1 MKNSEPQKNLIT
13 FLLAEGGGEYVA
25 KLSPAPVVPVLLAL
39 TSMADDDRVVACS
52 QTALAKNL
60 GMHRATL
67 NRAVKVLERA
77 GLILKLER
85 SSYQV
90 LSVEEMR
97 QMSHGATLSSETS
110 HHATFEGANVAPCDT
125 QDQMSH
131 HATLAGRE
139 SGDHTS
145 LNILPLRGSSSARMC
160 ARIATP
166 PTDQEKIARL
176 QKIITEKLGREV
188 WERSTNWAE
197 LYDRANRDIELIEDA
212 VIAYQE
218 KVIEAGQNHSFTR
231 LLNFVKRERASREK
245 QAQAATTRRPYD
257 RRVEV
262 DAGARKATKEEIQ
275 RLREILS
282 GDKTNGERRE

>member
-13 FLLAEGGGEYVA
+13 FLLAEGGGRYVA

-39 TSMADDDRVVACS
+39 TSMTDDDRVVRCS
-52 QTALAKNL
+52 QTSLSENL
-60 GMHRATL
+60 GIGRMTLHRAINAL
-67 NRAVKVLERA
+67 EKAGIIERVGRSCFKVLD
-77 GLILKLER
+77 
-85 SSYQV
+85 
-90 LSVEEMR
+90 VEAVRRMY
-97 QMSHGATLSSETS
+97 
-110 HHATFEGANVAPCDT
+110 HHDTNEARTYHHDTNNDQTYHHDTFEGVMYHHDTNEVQGDAN
-125 QDQMSH
+125 
-131 HATLAGRE
+131 
-139 SGDHTS
+139 HTS

-262 DAGARKATKEEIQ
+262 DAGARKATESELRRLEEI
-275 RLREILS
+275 L
-282 GDKTNGERRE
+282 NGG

>member
-13 FLLAEGGGEYVA
+13 FLLAEGGGRYVA

-39 TSMADDDRVVACS
+39 TSMTDDDRVVRCS
-52 QTALAKNL
+52 QTSLSENL
-60 GMHRATL
+60 GMSRMTLHRAIEAL
-67 NRAVKVLERA
+67 EKAGIIEKVGRSCFKVLD
-77 GLILKLER
+77 
-85 SSYQV
+85 
-90 LSVEEMR
+90 VEAVRGMY
-97 QMSHGATLSSETS
+97 
-110 HHATFEGANVAPCDT
+110 HHDTNEVRMYHHDTNNGQTYHHDTFKGVMYHHDT
-125 QDQMSH
+125 NEVR
-131 HATLAGRE
+131 GE
-139 SGDHTS
+139 VNHTS
-145 LNILPLRGSSSARMC
+145 YNILPLRGSSS

-197 LYDRANRDIELIEDA
+197 FYDRANRDIELIEDA

-231 LLNFVKRERASREK
+231 LLNFVKRERASKEK
-245 QAQAATTRRPYD
+245 QAQAAAPRRPYD

-262 DAGARKATKEEIQ
+262 DAGARKATESELRRLEEI
-275 RLREILS
+275 L
-282 GDKTNGERRE
+282 NGG